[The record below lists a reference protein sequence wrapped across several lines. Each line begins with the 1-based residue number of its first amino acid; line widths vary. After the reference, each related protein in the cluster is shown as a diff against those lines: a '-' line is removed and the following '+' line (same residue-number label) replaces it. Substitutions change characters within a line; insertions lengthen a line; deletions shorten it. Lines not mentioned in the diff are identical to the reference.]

1 MKRQAR
7 KIDSAETSPIH
18 TQAAAPQTT
27 TQEEQVRVRAYE
39 LYQQRGMSDGHE
51 LDDWLQAEQE
61 ILGRPASAMAKAA

>member
-7 KIDSAETSPIH
+7 KNDSAETSPIH

-61 ILGRPASAMAKAA
+61 ILGRSALAMAKAA